1 MNSRV
6 VAVVQ
11 ARMTSARLPGK
22 ALMPLAGRPILDW
35 VLRAARASVEV
46 DDVVLAT
53 SVDET
58 DDVLERF
65 AAARGVTCV
74 RGSLDDVLSRFLL
87 AADTV
92 DADAVV
98 RLTADCPLLDP
109 ALIDAVAGLWRRN
122 TSTDY
127 ISTTLV
133 RSLPRGLDVEC
144 VKTTALR
151 AADALAYGYHRTHVT
166 SLLYAAGSAFS
177 RLGLVNEPDSSNYRV
192 TVDTTLDMDALQA
205 ITSHTGD
212 RIIPWRELIQ
222 LLVDHPDIPEI
233 NGSVMQK
240 EIVEG

>member
-1 MNSRV
+1 
-6 VAVVQ
+6 
-11 ARMTSARLPGK
+11 
-22 ALMPLAGRPILDW
+22 MPLAGRPILDW